1 MKSRVFWFIV
11 LLVVLGA
18 IYGLGVAPRMRA
30 QHELAERAADNAKV
44 LVRSYVAK
52 LGQASLPLLLPGNLQ
67 AWEDTAIYART
78 NGYVAKWNVDLGDH
92 VKAGQLLAVIDS
104 PEVDQELNQAR
115 ANLEQAK
122 ANLEL
127 ARVTSQRWKTLVAQN
142 AVSQQ
147 DSDSKQADEQ
157 ARRADATA
165 ASANVQRLEQLK
177 AFENVV
183 APFDGVISARNIDV
197 GNLVSP
203 GGGRELFHLTQSN
216 TLRVYVDVPQTNAGE
231 MQPGLPAEIT
241 IPEYPQ
247 KTFPGKV
254 VRVAGALDAASRTL
268 RTEVEIPNPTGRLLA
283 GTYCEIHFSLEAS
296 GTTLIVPSNDVI
308 IRGDGVMVAVIKSDR
323 RIHLQPVKL
332 GRDFGTQIEILDGL
346 QAGTEIVQ
354 NPSDSLR
361 EGAQIVVE

>member
-1 MKSRVFWFIV
+1 MKSRVFFV
-11 LLVVLGA
+11 LALLVVLGA
-18 IYGLGVAPRMRA
+18 IYGLGVVPRVRA
-30 QHELAERAADNAKV
+30 QRELAERTADNERV
-44 LVRSYVAK
+44 LVRSYVAR
-52 LGQASLPLLLPGNLQ
+52 LGQAKVPLLLPGNLQ

-78 NGYVAKWNVDLGDH
+78 SGYVAKWNVDLGDK
-92 VKAGQLLAVIDS
+92 VKAGDLLAVIDS

-127 ARVTSQRWKTLVAQN
+127 AKVTSQRWKTLVAQN

-147 DSDSKQADEQ
+147 DADSKQADEQ
-157 ARRADATA
+157 ARQADATA
-165 ASANVQRLEQLK
+165 ASANVDRLEQLK
-177 AFENVV
+177 AFEKVI

-216 TLRVYVDVPQTNAGE
+216 TLRVYVDVPQTYAGE
-231 MQPGLPAEIT
+231 MHPGLPAQIS

-254 VRVAGALDAASRTL
+254 VRIAGALDASSRTL
-268 RTEVEIPNPTGRLLA
+268 RTEVQIPNPDGRLFA

-296 GTTLIVPSNDVI
+296 GTTLIVPSNDII
-308 IRGDGVMVAVIKSDR
+308 IRGDGIMVAVISGDH

-346 QAGTEIVQ
+346 QAGATIVQ
-354 NPSDSLR
+354 NPSDALR
-361 EGAQIVVE
+361 EGAEVVVE